1 MIDPEAQQIIDM
13 IEEAFAG
20 VPRGEVTWHQ
30 AVVIDHEWSHPE
42 KEAQAKAMDTEACWQ
57 NVPDDL
63 IRANTYILTY
73 SDLQSWIYYL
83 PAYLRW
89 MVGHWGESDSGSDSA
104 TVWLLTLGMYGED
117 VRDNQLKQFESLT
130 LKQRI
135 AVARVLDYLA
145 RCVASFERGDP
156 IDQEYAIKAL
166 DSYWRQYL

>member
-20 VPRGEVTWHQ
+20 VPRGDVTWHQ

-42 KEAQAKAMDTEACWQ
+42 KEAQAKAMDTEKCWQ
-57 NVPDDL
+57 DVPKHL
-63 IRANTYILTY
+63 LRANTYILTY
-73 SDLQSWIYYL
+73 SDLQSWTYYL

-104 TVWLLTLGMYGED
+104 TVWLLTLGMYGQD
-117 VRDNQLKQFESLT
+117 HRNSQLNQFESLT
-130 LKQRI
+130 IRQRNT
-135 AVARVLDYLA
+135 VARVLDYLA
-145 RCVASFERGDP
+145 RRVTSFEGGDKVH
-156 IDQEYAIKAL
+156 QEDAIRAL